1 MKIGGVYILTK
12 RSIMRMIAAISA
24 AFMLLCTS
32 AATPDDLLMATRCA
46 NAAQS
51 LLSLRLS
58 LENPVSRTVVPEP
71 LYLESKALYL
81 KARRPRGAITKPAA
95 PPGRSYATRKNPCM
109 GGPRT
114 HERSSIPNW
123 RQKDAAAL
131 LGISTRQLRS
141 YKTRPPDSDWPG
153 WKDPVKLKIWLNARN
168 GGARMAQ
175 AIKNHLPLR
184 EGGVTERGMVG
195 SRLPPRQFRQ

>member
-24 AFMLLCTS
+24 AFTLLCTS
-32 AATPDDLLMATRCA
+32 AATPNDLLMATRCA

-81 KARRPRGAITKPAA
+81 K
-95 PPGRSYATRKNPCM
+95 
-109 GGPRT
+109 
-114 HERSSIPNW
+114 
-123 RQKDAAAL
+123 
-131 LGISTRQLRS
+131 
-141 YKTRPPDSDWPG
+141 TRPP
-153 WKDPVKLKIWLNARN
+153 
-168 GGARMAQ
+168 
-175 AIKNHLPLR
+175 
-184 EGGVTERGMVG
+184 RGEIPK
-195 SRLPPRQFRQ
+195 PPRQIIPQKPTTRTTSLSQRRAEARLRAKEKMIAYYNDGMTWSEAEEHVRREMWREFDSLGLACAKHNFHRLRYEK